1 MVFIHL
7 PVTINNNS
15 EYLTQSNNGVW
26 KLKEKRAMRC
36 IVIKKPV
43 EQTNLIEFIKTVP
56 YFELITSCTSVFEA
70 YEILQTQQVDLIF
83 IDTDLSKISGMDFIK
98 SLDDK
103 PLFIFYSSNVNLA
116 IEGFNLNATDFLLKP
131 FSFDRFLK
139 AANKALMHYTF
150 REKKSGSDKE
160 KENMENG
167 QSNDFVL
174 VKTDYQTII
183 VRLDNILYIE
193 GLKDYIKIY
202 TSQNPK
208 PIITLNSLKK
218 LQQNLPSGKFSRIH
232 KSYIV
237 SLGHIK
243 AINKTQVVI
252 NDKYIPIGESYKNIF
267 LDRMEE
273 MRI

>member
-1 MVFIHL
+1 
-7 PVTINNNS
+7 
-15 EYLTQSNNGVW
+15 
-26 KLKEKRAMRC
+26 
-36 IVIKKPV
+36 
-43 EQTNLIEFIKTVP
+43 
-56 YFELITSCTSVFEA
+56 
-70 YEILQTQQVDLIF
+70 
-83 IDTDLSKISGMDFIK
+83 
-98 SLDDK
+98 
-103 PLFIFYSSNVNLA
+103 
-116 IEGFNLNATDFLLKP
+116 
-131 FSFDRFLK
+131 
-139 AANKALMHYTF
+139 MHYTF

-218 LQQNLPSGKFSRIH
+218 LQQNLPPGKFSRIH